1 MFGRDGGKELNLF
14 FILTLLLTVYFPLH
28 LAGTGAVLTYLLT
41 IPTMILSVGC
51 WVAFWEAKT
60 DQPTAFGPSMIRGS
74 LLAQIIALLAA
85 GAVWVIIS
93 AISFIRFL
101 TIKIDI
107 NLLNIH
113 TSVGRIFLQYG
124 GVLFSLLLV
133 ACAVLI
139 AWGVILN
146 LMLHNI
152 RRNIRAE
159 KNTLSGRRTLRWE
172 PVRVRRTIVF
182 LAIAA
187 ACSLIRHGISS
198 GLYNLFYFLLYPGR
212 ALANGIFSGLLGGN
226 MGQQANQIINNII
239 NAYQTWSGQGNSAMD
254 AVKTF
259 FLATLQTN
267 MIGTVAAVL
276 LFCILII
283 MIVLLILGRTVDKK
297 A

>member
-1 MFGRDGGKELNLF
+1 MNLF
-14 FILTLLLTVYFPLH
+14 FILTLLLTGYFPLH
-28 LAGTGAVLTYLLT
+28 LAGTGEILTYLLT
-41 IPTMILSVGC
+41 IPAMVLSVGC
-51 WVAFWEAKT
+51 WGAFWEAKT
-60 DQPTAFGPSMIRGS
+60 DQPTAIGPTMIRGS
-74 LLAQIIALLAA
+74 LLAEIIALLAA
-85 GAVWVIIS
+85 GAIWVILS

-101 TIKIDI
+101 TIHIDI

-113 TSVGRIFLQYG
+113 TSMGRIFFQYG
-124 GVLFSLLLV
+124 GVLFALLLV
-133 ACAVLI
+133 ACGVLI

-152 RRNIRAE
+152 RRDIRTE
-159 KNTLSGRRTLRWE
+159 KNALAGRRTMQWE

-182 LAIAA
+182 LVIAA

-198 GLYNLFYFLLYPGR
+198 GLYNLFYFLFYPGR
-212 ALANGIFSGLLGGN
+212 ALANGIFSGLLGDN

-254 AVKTF
+254 AVKNF
-259 FLATLQTN
+259 FLSTLQTN
-267 MIGTVAAVL
+267 MIGTVAAIL